1 MKVGDIKDEL
11 KTRAVNVKEDLSNLL
26 TDLKSQYELTDKNL
40 GELQLLLA
48 DVRLDL
54 LRLADAFTLK
64 KGD

>member
-1 MKVGDIKDEL
+1 MGDIKDEL